1 MKSNLFLFLACLFGI
16 AINAFSQD
24 KSSAKFGNVRPEDF
38 KTSIYSIDSNAAAII
53 IADVGS
59 SEFIGNSK
67 GNFSLLFKNYRR
79 AHILNKTGYDISE
92 VVIEL
97 YNDGTIEEELDGLKA
112 VTYNLEN
119 GKVVATKL
127 DTKTS
132 VFADRE
138 NKYWTVKKF
147 TFPNVR
153 EGSIIEY
160 EYKVKSDFIHNLRP
174 WNFQGSYPR
183 LWSEYNVAMPEF
195 FNYVTLTQGY
205 QAPFIKTQKN
215 RREHYIV
222 NDTRGTGSTDRA
234 SFTAGLTDYRWVM
247 KDVPMIREE
256 KFTSTI
262 SNHISRIE
270 FQLAAYREPFAPKTV
285 MSTWENVAMEL
296 LEDENF
302 GLPLRKD
309 NGWLS
314 DIVNQVTKKSDNDL
328 QKARNIYHWVRD
340 NVTCTQHS
348 AKYLS
353 QPLKNILKNKNGN
366 VAEVNLLLTAMLI
379 KADLQA
385 DPVILSTREHGYT
398 HSFYPLLDRFNY
410 VISRLKIGESEYFLD
425 ASETHLPFGKLDY
438 ECYNGHARVIN
449 KEATPVELN
458 ADLLKESSVASIFII
473 NDDKGNSIGSYQK
486 SPGFYESIG
495 LRNFLQKNGRDEL
508 EKSIKK
514 NFGSDVS
521 LTKLR
526 VDSLEK
532 LEAQLS
538 IGYDFQLES
547 ERPDVLYLNPMFGE
561 GYKENPYKSVQ
572 RFYPIEMPFKIDEIF
587 TLQIEVPKGYVVE
600 EMPKSLVVKAN
611 EAGDAAFE
619 YRLSQTGS
627 TIVLRSRL
635 SFQRTWFSPEEYEIL
650 REFYSIVVKKHNE
663 QIVFKKKN

>member
-1 MKSNLFLFLACLFGI
+1 
-16 AINAFSQD
+16 
-24 KSSAKFGNVRPEDF
+24 
-38 KTSIYSIDSNAAAII
+38 
-53 IADVGS
+53 
-59 SEFIGNSK
+59 
-67 GNFSLLFKNYRR
+67 
-79 AHILNKTGYDISE
+79 
-92 VVIEL
+92 
-97 YNDGTIEEELDGLKA
+97 
-112 VTYNLEN
+112 
-119 GKVVATKL
+119 
-127 DTKTS
+127 
-132 VFADRE
+132 
-138 NKYWTVKKF
+138 
-147 TFPNVR
+147 
-153 EGSIIEY
+153 
-160 EYKVKSDFIHNLRP
+160 
-174 WNFQGSYPR
+174 
-183 LWSEYNVAMPEF
+183 
-195 FNYVTLTQGY
+195 
-205 QAPFIKTQKN
+205 
-215 RREHYIV
+215 
-222 NDTRGTGSTDRA
+222 
-234 SFTAGLTDYRWVM
+234 
-247 KDVPMIREE
+247 
-256 KFTSTI
+256 
-262 SNHISRIE
+262 
-270 FQLAAYREPFAPKTV
+270 
-285 MSTWENVAMEL
+285 
-296 LEDENF
+296 
-302 GLPLRKD
+302 
-309 NGWLS
+309 
-314 DIVNQVTKKSDNDL
+314 
-328 QKARNIYHWVRD
+328 
-340 NVTCTQHS
+340 
-348 AKYLS
+348 
-353 QPLKNILKNKNGN
+353 
-366 VAEVNLLLTAMLI
+366 MLI